1 MAVKSTPKEKRE
13 SLELGDFLGAGSFA
27 QTYKAKVLSNDLR
40 KKWGETVVIKIPL
53 SKEKEKLLLKNE
65 AGLLNV
71 IRCAN
76 ENHIVQYMDI
86 EWFQDKQFVLVMEYM
101 DRGSLRDILGPIG
114 NQNVLEIDQ
123 ALNFSIQICKGLIGV
138 HNARIF
144 HRDIKPENILIN
156 SKWELKITDFGI
168 SIMLGS
174 IEIASTGAGTLYYM
188 AKEVLDGKGS
198 FYSDIYSLGVTM
210 YEMLTGYVPFYSENY
225 GTIVDD
231 IRKKEPMPPM
241 DINSKVDER
250 LNDIILTAMN
260 RDIEIRY
267 KTAADL
273 LEAINDYMID
283 KHIKEILDN
292 DNLSY
297 FEKVNSLDNLITTY
311 SDNPKVYLNIGEF
324 YNRNDQY
331 QKAIEV
337 FEEGIK
343 LDPEFGLLYRDMSSS
358 LANLGRHDKAI
369 EKLEKYIDLEREK
382 GIDRHTMTFLKF
394 LKNKKG
400 EK

>member
-1 MAVKSTPKEKRE
+1 MAVKSTSKEKSE
-13 SLELGDFLGAGSFA
+13 SFELGEFLGAGSFA
-27 QTYKAKVLSNDLR
+27 QTYKAEVLPKDLQ
-40 KKWGETVVIKIPL
+40 KKWGKTVVIKIPL

-76 ENHIVQYMDI
+76 EEHIVQYMDI
-86 EWFQDKQFVLVMEYM
+86 EWFQDKHFVLVMEYM
-101 DRGSLRDILGPIG
+101 EKGSLRDILGPIG
-114 NQNVLEIDQ
+114 DQKVLEIDE
-123 ALNFSIQICKGLIGV
+123 ALNFSIQICKGLIGA

-156 SKWELKITDFGI
+156 SKRVVKITDFGI
-168 SIMLGS
+168 STMLGS

-231 IRKKEPMPPM
+231 IRKKEPVPPM
-241 DINSKVDER
+241 DMNAKVDER
-250 LNDIILTAMN
+250 LNNIILTAMN
-260 RDIEIRY
+260 RDIKKRY
-267 KTAADL
+267 KTASEL
-273 LEAINDYMID
+273 LEAINDYIIN

-292 DNLSY
+292 DNLSF
-297 FEKVNSLDNLITTY
+297 FEKVNSLENLTATY
-311 SDNPKVYLNIGEF
+311 SENPKIYLNIGEF
-324 YNRNDQY
+324 YNRNYQY

-337 FEEGIK
+337 FGKGME
-343 LDPEFGLLYRDMSSS
+343 LDPKFGLLYRDMALS
-358 LANLGRHDKAI
+358 LYNLERYDEAI
-369 EKLEKYIDLEREK
+369 EKLEKCIDLGMDK
-382 GIDRHTMTFLKF
+382 GIEKHVVNFLKI

>member
-1 MAVKSTPKEKRE
+1 MAVKSTSKEKSE
-13 SLELGDFLGAGSFA
+13 SFELGEFLGAGSFA
-27 QTYKAKVLSNDLR
+27 QTYKAEVLPKDLQ
-40 KKWGETVVIKIPL
+40 KKWGKTVVIKIPL

-76 ENHIVQYMDI
+76 EEHIVQYMDI
-86 EWFQDKQFVLVMEYM
+86 EWFQDKHFVLVMEYM
-101 DRGSLRDILGPIG
+101 EKGSLRDILGPIG
-114 NQNVLEIDQ
+114 DQKVLEIDE
-123 ALNFSIQICKGLIGV
+123 ALNFSIQICKGLIGA

-156 SKWELKITDFGI
+156 SKRVVKITDFGI
-168 SIMLGS
+168 STMLGS

-231 IRKKEPMPPM
+231 IRKKEPVPPM
-241 DINSKVDER
+241 DMNPKVDER
-250 LNDIILTAMN
+250 LNNIILTAMN
-260 RDIEIRY
+260 RDIKKRY
-267 KTAADL
+267 KTASEL
-273 LEAINDYMID
+273 LEAINDYIIN

-292 DNLSY
+292 DNLSF
-297 FEKVNSLDNLITTY
+297 FEKVNSLDNLTATY
-311 SDNPKVYLNIGEF
+311 SENPKIYLNIGEF
-324 YNRNDQY
+324 YNRNYQY

-337 FEEGIK
+337 FGKGME
-343 LDPEFGLLYRDMSSS
+343 LDPKFGLLYRDMALS
-358 LANLGRHDKAI
+358 LYNLERYDEAI
-369 EKLEKYIDLEREK
+369 EKLEKCIDLGMEK
-382 GIDRHTMTFLKF
+382 SIEKHAVNFLKI